1 MDFQKSQKC
10 QIVGIPQIFSSKYM
24 HFLTLFLDAN
34 RIWAKKCRIRSVS
47 PKNVLK
53 MHIVFIILWNQSQI
67 QKKIFDSVKK
77 CIYLDEN
84 FCGIP
89 TI

>member
-10 QIVGIPQIFSSKYM
+10 HIVGIPRIFSSKYI
-24 HFLTLFLDAN
+24 HFLTLFLDAD
-34 RIWAKKCRIRSVS
+34 RIPAKKCRIRQIS

-53 MHIVFIILWNQSQI
+53 MHIVFIILWNQARN
-67 QKKIFDSVKK
+67 QKKFFDSVKK
-77 CIYLDEN
+77 CIYLDEKI
-84 FCGIP
+84 CGIP